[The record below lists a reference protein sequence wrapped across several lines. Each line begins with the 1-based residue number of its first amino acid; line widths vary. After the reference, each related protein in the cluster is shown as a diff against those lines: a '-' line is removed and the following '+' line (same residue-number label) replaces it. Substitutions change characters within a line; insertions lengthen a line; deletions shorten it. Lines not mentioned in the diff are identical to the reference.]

1 MASPPGVANASALY
15 GPRVDAAGIP
25 VALSAHAAMTKQP
38 SLARRIL
45 RTSAL
50 LAALLFGLLAYSAD
64 GLFYHPSSAVYA
76 TPDSYGLDGVEQVSF
91 AAPGGPQ
98 LHGWWLPAAGE
109 SRGTVVYCH
118 GNAANLTLH
127 TRYVAWLPARG
138 FDVLVF
144 DYRGYGRSEGS
155 VTRAGTV
162 ADAVA
167 AIDYALQR
175 DPDRVVVFGHSLGG
189 AVGIRAAAERPAV
202 RGVVAESTFS
212 NYREIAAE
220 KAPWISW
227 LVPLVI
233 SAGFD
238 PDEVLASLPPAPLLV
253 IHGERDHIVPVEIGE
268 LLYERAREPKALW
281 KIPEARHMSP
291 WALPARRQEFE
302 ARLLQF
308 FAEALASER
317 RPR

>member
-1 MASPPGVANASALY
+1 
-15 GPRVDAAGIP
+15 
-25 VALSAHAAMTKQP
+25 MTKQP
-38 SLARRIL
+38 SLARRAL

-50 LAALLFGLLAYSAD
+50 LLALLFGLLACSAD
-64 GLFYHPSSAVYA
+64 RLFYHPSSAVYA
-76 TPDSYGLDGVEQVSF
+76 TPAAYGLEGVEQVSF
-91 AAPGGPQ
+91 AAPDGPR
-98 LHGWWLPAAGE
+98 LHGWWLAAVGE
-109 SRGTVVYCH
+109 ARGTVVYCH

-127 TRYVAWLPARG
+127 ARYVAWLPTRG

-167 AIDYALQR
+167 AIDFALAR

-189 AVGIRAAAERPAV
+189 AVGLRAAAARPAV

-212 NYREIAAE
+212 NYREVAAAT
-220 KAPWISW
+220 APWLSW
-227 LVPLVI
+227 FVPLVI

-238 PDEVLASLPPAPLLV
+238 PDEVLSELPPAPLLV
-253 IHGERDHIVPVEIGE
+253 IHGERDHIVPVELGE
-268 LLYERAREPKALW
+268 RLYERASEPKALW

-291 WALPARRQEFE
+291 WALPSRREEFE
-302 ARLLQF
+302 QRLLQF
-308 FAEALASER
+308 FAAALASER
-317 RPR
+317 RPG

>member
-1 MASPPGVANASALY
+1 MESRMAELV
-15 GPRVDAAGIP
+15 RAGQNGQA
-25 VALSAHAAMTKQP
+25 VALSNGEGREIAVEMSEIFAKIVERNKVAMVKADQETSKQYADTRN
-38 SLARRIL
+38 LVIGL
-45 RTSAL
+45 TI
-50 LAALLFGLLAYSAD
+50 AALAIAVAFALWIALGISAGL
-64 GLFYHPSSAVYA
+64 
-76 TPDSYGLDGVEQVSF
+76 
-91 AAPGGPQ
+91 
-98 LHGWWLPAAGE
+98 
-109 SRGTVVYCH
+109 SR
-118 GNAANLTLH
+118 LM
-127 TRYVAWLPARG
+127 
-138 FDVLVF
+138 
-144 DYRGYGRSEGS
+144 
-155 VTRAGTV
+155 TV

-253 IHGERDHIVPVEIGE
+253 IHGERDHIVPVEVGE